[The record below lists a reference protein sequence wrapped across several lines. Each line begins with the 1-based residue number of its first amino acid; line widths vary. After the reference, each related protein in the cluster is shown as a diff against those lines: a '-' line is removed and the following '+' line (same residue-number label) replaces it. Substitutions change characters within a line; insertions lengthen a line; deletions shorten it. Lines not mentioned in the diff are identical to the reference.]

1 MNNLAKALELFVK
14 EGEASPPVDR
24 FRELLLASRAS
35 TVRAS
40 VECAARWRGRIASL
54 GADLWAFVS
63 APLVSPQLAHAA
75 TDVHPESAA
84 PVARLASLVV
94 GDLTRRD
101 AVVELLAAPQVDHA
115 GVLSLRLRVPG
126 AAFRSGNECEV
137 ALVSKREHEF
147 VAEPQRV
154 FMDEETK
161 LRFDLSPDLAAEWR
175 RALAARPA
183 PAEYPFL
190 LLVDLAH

>member
-1 MNNLAKALELFVK
+1 MNNLQKALDLFIRDAVV
-14 EGEASPPVDR
+14 SPPVER
-24 FRELLLASRAS
+24 LRALLAPSRAS
-35 TVRAS
+35 TVRGA
-40 VECAARWRGRIASL
+40 VERAAQWRSRIASL
-54 GADLWAFVS
+54 GAELWAFVS
-63 APLVSPQLAHAA
+63 APPVFPQLAHA
-75 TDVHPESAA
+75 DSVEHPAGAA

-101 AVVELLAAPQVDHA
+101 AVVELLAAPQVDPA
-115 GVLSLRLRVPG
+115 GVILLRVRVPG

-137 ALVSKREHEF
+137 ALVSKGEHQL

-161 LRFDLSPDLAAEWR
+161 LRFDLSPDLAAQWR
-175 RALAARPA
+175 LALAARPA
-183 PAEYPFL
+183 PADYPFL